1 MQFSKDLKLALY
13 TTAISLLAVT
23 GLLVGLRTRVQISL
37 AGLRTDDGVIPQTRE
52 YTNLQFVGL
61 KQISNAILCI
71 FSIACASASLGTETV
86 DKNSE
91 NYIKQIRFGTV
102 CLISFSLGMALVKC
116 FFAML
121 HLRLFPSRYV
131 RILNRCIIVYVLC
144 QSTEEI
150 VATIFRCQPVAKTG
164 KPGME
169 GACVDT
175 KVVWWVGF
183 LSNLCTDCVL
193 FLEPIPFIWGL
204 RFMSNT
210 KKISISFM
218 LSLGILLVCHR
229 HLPMV
234 DKLSLKLTIQA
245 SVCIISVKRVAV
257 TAKTTIDDGI
267 FAEPL
272 LWSIAELSALIICS
286 CIPAARKTLCRLPW
300 FKRASR
306 FGPKRRLG
314 RAGRYNNM
322 AVFYAPRLLFNRRV
336 RYGRSLHGNGGDAD
350 IEAGACPDRPR
361 VDEESNKYDGPMD
374 ITIGTEDSDSPKV
387 EAPNV
392 VAIRCEVRTSSLY
405 NVNYKLKV

>member
-1 MQFSKDLKLALY
+1 MQFFKDLKLALY

-23 GLLVGLRTRVQISL
+23 GLLVGLRTWVQISL

-91 NYIKQIRFGTV
+91 NYIKEIRFGTV

-116 FFAML
+116 FFAVL

-150 VATIFRCQPVAKTG
+150 VATIFRCQPVAKTWN
-164 KPGME
+164 PGME
-169 GACVDT
+169 GACVNT

-183 LSNLCTDCVL
+183 LSNLCTDCVF

-210 KKISISFM
+210 KKISISFI
-218 LSLGILLVCHR
+218 LSLGIL
-229 HLPMV
+229 
-234 DKLSLKLTIQA
+234 
-245 SVCIISVKRVAV
+245 VCIISVKRVAV

-272 LWSIAELSALIICS
+272 LWSITELSALIICS
-286 CIPAARKTLCRLPW
+286 CIPAARKILCRLPW

-306 FGPKRRLG
+306 LGPKRRLG
-314 RAGRYNNM
+314 RARRYNNI
-322 AVFYAPRLLFNRRV
+322 AVFYAPHLF
-336 RYGRSLHGNGGDAD
+336 STGGCGTAAPCTAMVAMLISRPAPAQAD
-350 IEAGACPDRPR
+350 RGSTEKII
-361 VDEESNKYDGPMD
+361 NTTGP
-374 ITIGTEDSDSPKV
+374 GTSQ
-387 EAPNV
+387 
-392 VAIRCEVRTSSLY
+392 
-405 NVNYKLKV
+405 

>member
-23 GLLVGLRTRVQISL
+23 GLLVGLRTWVQISL
-37 AGLRTDDGVIPQTRE
+37 AGLRTDD
-52 YTNLQFVGL
+52 
-61 KQISNAILCI
+61 
-71 FSIACASASLGTETV
+71 ACASASLGTETV

-91 NYIKQIRFGTV
+91 NYTKQIRFGTV

-116 FFAML
+116 FFAVL

-150 VATIFRCQPVAKTG
+150 VATIFRCQPVAKTWN
-164 KPGME
+164 PGME

-218 LSLGILLVCHR
+218 LSLGILLVYQR

-267 FAEPL
+267 CQIYFYNKPRRTTIMVHRRA
-272 LWSIAELSALIICS
+272 
-286 CIPAARKTLCRLPW
+286 
-300 FKRASR
+300 KR
-306 FGPKRRLG
+306 P
-314 RAGRYNNM
+314 NNM
-322 AVFYAPRLLFNRRV
+322 FLHSCGPQNFVPPTLVQTCVTSRSQTEIGPSWALQQHSGILRAAPFFNRRV

-350 IEAGACPDRPR
+350 IEAGACPGRPR

-374 ITIGTEDSDSPKV
+374 ITIGTEGSDSPKV

>member
-23 GLLVGLRTRVQISL
+23 GLLVGLRTWVQISL
-37 AGLRTDDGVIPQTRE
+37 AGLRTDDGVIPQTRK
-52 YTNLQFVGL
+52 YTNLQF
-61 KQISNAILCI
+61 ISNATLCI
-71 FSIACASASLGTETV
+71 FSITCASASLGTETV

-91 NYIKQIRFGTV
+91 NYTKQIRFGTV
-102 CLISFSLGMALVKC
+102 YLISFSLGMALVKC
-116 FFAML
+116 FFAVL
-121 HLRLFPSRYV
+121 HLRFFPSRYV

-150 VATIFRCQPVAKTG
+150 VATIFRCQPVAKTW

-169 GACVDT
+169 GVCIDT

-183 LSNLCTDCVL
+183 LSNLCTDYIL

-218 LSLGILLVCHR
+218 LSLGILLICHR

-245 SVCIISVKRVAV
+245 SVCIISVKRVA
-257 TAKTTIDDGI
+257 
-267 FAEPL
+267 
-272 LWSIAELSALIICS
+272 LSALIICS
-286 CIPAARKTLCRLPW
+286 YIPAARKTLCRLPW

-306 FGPKRRLG
+306 FGPKRKSG
-314 RAGRYNNM
+314 RAGRYKNM

-350 IEAGACPDRPR
+350 LEAGACPDRPR

-374 ITIGTEDSDSPKV
+374 ITIGTEDFDSPKV
-387 EAPNV
+387 EVPNV

-405 NVNYKLKV
+405 NVIYKLKV

>member
-91 NYIKQIRFGTV
+91 NYTKEIRFGTV

-116 FFAML
+116 FFAVL

-150 VATIFRCQPVAKTG
+150 VATIFRCQPVAKTWN
-164 KPGME
+164 PGME

-218 LSLGILLVCHR
+218 LSLGILSVCHR

-272 LWSIAELSALIICS
+272 LWSITELSALIICS
-286 CIPAARKTLCRLPW
+286 CIPAARKTLYRLPW

-306 FGPKRRLG
+306 LGPKRKLG
-314 RAGRYNNM
+314 RARRYNNI
-322 AVFYAPRLLFNRRV
+322 AVFYAPHLF
-336 RYGRSLHGNGGDAD
+336 STGGCGTAAPCTAMVAMLISRPAPAQAD
-350 IEAGACPDRPR
+350 RGSTEKVI
-361 VDEESNKYDGPMD
+361 NTTGP
-374 ITIGTEDSDSPKV
+374 GTSQ
-387 EAPNV
+387 
-392 VAIRCEVRTSSLY
+392 
-405 NVNYKLKV
+405 